1 MVGTI
6 CNFVSKESDEEV
18 DFLDIHSLKEA
29 FQEAISNNARV
40 IDVYKDT
47 K

>member
-18 DFLDIHSLKEA
+18 DFLDIHSLKRG
-29 FQEAISNNARV
+29 ISRGY
-40 IDVYKDT
+40 I
-47 K
+47 